1 MNVTGQNSPKGKS
14 SRRSPKKRK
23 SSGSS
28 KKSSSPEPVKI
39 KEGLVDPP
47 AIEKPLNPPVIE
59 KTENEVRYSKD
70 EICIWHHQPLT
81 LYCEIREEPLCT
93 ECLNNQYKNTQHKIV
108 SIDEAYRFRIAS
120 IYNTLSVH
128 LFGRKEQLEAQARRI
143 EFRVDE
149 LLRVKNVVE
158 RDMQSE
164 FRGINERLGSSFNA
178 NGGLVQSDI
187 QSLTEDLEHIN
198 FIIGTLE
205 NSDQDFIKFLK
216 NFKPIK
222 QELEKSISKPFRT
235 DIKVLPSDLPRELDQ
250 IRGLST
256 RAIGLQAL
264 VDYKNELIWKFL
276 HERVP
281 SCKVPPEIEKEL
293 KQWAELS
300 EKFSKELEKYQLKC
314 EFCGV
319 VLDDENVN
327 GQCLK
332 NSSYSLSV
340 AESSKYPAGF
350 KGNSRHYF
358 VKIPEATKEKTEK
371 KPKYADVDDKV
382 LQKISKAA
390 REKDIDLDLSFKQY
404 DMLNTGFLFP
414 TDFYYLMVEAFQLT
428 GEEITELIF
437 RYDKN
442 REGKI
447 RYLDI
452 IEAIT
457 AKLPQP
463 FQKLRDNAGKVLEL
477 CKKKDRLVEGA
488 LNVEG
493 FKDVLRQIGLGS
505 DEIEDVLK
513 VVSSNKR
520 GKVLYL
526 EFHDKII

>member
-1 MNVTGQNSPKGKS
+1 MNETGQNSPKGKS

-23 SSGSS
+23 SSS
-28 KKSSSPEPVKI
+28 KKSSSPEPVKNN
-39 KEGLVDPP
+39 ESFVGAPV
-47 AIEKPLNPPVIE
+47 IEKPLDPPVIE
-59 KTENEVRYSKD
+59 KIENQVRYSKD
-70 EICIWHHQPLT
+70 DICIWHHEPLT

-93 ECLNNQYKNTQHKIV
+93 ECLNNQFKNTQHKIV
-108 SIDEAYRFRIAS
+108 SIDEAYRFRVAS

-128 LFGRKEQLEAQARRI
+128 LFGRKEQLEAQARRV

-164 FRGINERLGSSFNA
+164 FRSIFERLGSSFNA
-178 NGGLVQSDI
+178 NGGLIQSDI

-198 FIIGTLE
+198 FIIETLE
-205 NSDQDFIKFLK
+205 NCDQDFIKFLK
-216 NFKPIK
+216 NFKSIK
-222 QELEKSISKPFRT
+222 QELEKSISKPFRN

-256 RAIGLQAL
+256 RAVGLQAL

-293 KQWAELS
+293 KQWADLS
-300 EKFSKELEKYQLKC
+300 EKISKELEKYHLKC

-327 GQCLK
+327 GQCIK
-332 NSSYSLSV
+332 NSSYTLSV

-358 VKIPEATKEKTEK
+358 IKIPQISKEKSEK
-371 KPKYADVDDKV
+371 KAKYADVDDKI

-390 REKDIDLDLSFKQY
+390 RSKDIDVDQTFKQY

-414 TDFYYLMVEAFQLT
+414 TDFYYLMVEAFQLN

-437 RYDKN
+437 RYDKK

-447 RYLDI
+447 KYLDI
-452 IEAIT
+452 IEEIT

-463 FQKLRDNAGKVLEL
+463 FQKLRDNAGKVLDL

-488 LNVEG
+488 VNVEG
-493 FKDVLRQIGLGS
+493 FKDVMRQIGLVS
-505 DEIEDVLK
+505 NEIEEVLK

-520 GKVLYL
+520 GKILYL